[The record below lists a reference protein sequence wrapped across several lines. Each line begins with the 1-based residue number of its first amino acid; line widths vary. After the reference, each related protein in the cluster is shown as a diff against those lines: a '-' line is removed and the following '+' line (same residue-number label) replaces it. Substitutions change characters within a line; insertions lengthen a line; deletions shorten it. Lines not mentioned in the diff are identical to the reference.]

1 MRVRSTVMV
10 VVALLAAPIL
20 GVAQSEWYDDPVNP
34 AIPPPDPGAWDG
46 QRYPAAVLEVD
57 GIYHLYYIGR
67 LASSGEQ
74 DFQIG
79 HATSPDGYPPWTIDP
94 ANPVLRRGDPG
105 DWDDF
110 GVGGGGVIHD
120 GSLFRYWYGGAD
132 GGVARVGYATSTD
145 GSVWYKYSGNPII
158 DVGPPG
164 SFDDTFVIPGTV
176 IFHDGLYRMWY
187 FAARTVGPDDYD
199 WRVGYATSPDGF
211 DWTKH
216 GDPVLGPRPGDDR
229 MLVINLNVVFD
240 GTGYHL
246 WYTTDEDTPG
256 MLNIA
261 YAVSPDGIEWIRYP
275 WNPVVGGY
283 SGQPA
288 VLRDQDSG
296 EYTMWY
302 ADQPGLSFRRA
313 NSECC
318 PGVFFDGFESGD
330 TAGWTVTV
338 P

>member
-1 MRVRSTVMV
+1 MSAKTSVMV
-10 VVALLAAPIL
+10 VVALLAAPAL
-20 GVAQSEWYDDPVNP
+20 AVAQSEWVDDPVNP
-34 AIPPPDPGAWDG
+34 VVSPPNPGDWDG
-46 QRYPAAVLEVD
+46 QRYTAAVLEVD

-79 HATSPDGYPPWTIDP
+79 HATSLDGYPPWTIE
-94 ANPVLRRGDPG
+94 ANPVLAWGAPG
-105 DWDDF
+105 QWDDF

-132 GGVARVGYATSTD
+132 GLTARVGYATSDD
-145 GSVWYKYSGNPII
+145 GSSWTKYGPVIGLEA
-158 DVGPPG
+158 GPPG
-164 SFDDTFVIPGTV
+164 SWYDWGMVPGTV
-176 IFHDGLYRMWY
+176 IVRDGLYQMWF

-199 WRVGYATSPDGF
+199 WRVGYAWSEDGLS
-211 DWTKH
+211 WNMLP
-216 GDPVLGPRPGDDR
+216 DPVLGPRPGHDR

-240 GTGYHL
+240 GTGYHM

-256 MLNIA
+256 MLNIS

-275 WNPVVGGY
+275 WNPVVGGN

-302 ADQPGLSFRRA
+302 TDHPGLSFRRA

-318 PGVFFDGFESGD
+318 AGVFFDGFEFGD
-330 TAGWTVTV
+330 TSAWSVTV